1 MPVIIRYADVICKMK
16 NNMAKTLRV
25 IEPFLIMQVGD
36 TFEYDEDTKMYVSQ
50 HREEYYENDAAS
62 IHEVKSVYNS
72 DFQISAAYAKELISE
87 GFLEEATEVADKTP
101 FVNIF
106 DEIDT
111 LLTKYTSQLQT
122 IENDM
127 KDLPACVRVERET
140 VLQNMIT
147 LLKHLK
153 SLKK

>member
-1 MPVIIRYADVICKMK
+1 
-16 NNMAKTLRV
+16 MAKTLRV
-25 IEPFLIMQVGD
+25 IEPFLIMEIGD
-36 TFEYDEDTKMYVSQ
+36 TFEYDSDDKMYVSQ
-50 HREEYYENDAAS
+50 HKEEYYQNDDSTIGEIKS
-62 IHEVKSVYNS
+62 IYNS
-72 DFQISAAYAKELISE
+72 DFRISVEYANELVKE
-87 GFLEEATEVADKTP
+87 GYLEEATEKTTANS

-106 DEIDT
+106 DEIDA
-111 LLTKYTSQLQT
+111 LLTKYTSQLNT

>member
-1 MPVIIRYADVICKMK
+1 
-16 NNMAKTLRV
+16 MAKILRV
-25 IEPFLIMQVGD
+25 IEPFLIMEIGD
-36 TFEYDEDTKMYVSQ
+36 TFEYDDKSKMYVSQ
-50 HREEYYENDAAS
+50 HKEEYYQNDESAVK
-62 IHEVKSVYNS
+62 EVKSVYNS
-72 DFQISAAYAKELISE
+72 DFRISADYAQDLIEE
-87 GFLEEATEVADKTP
+87 GFLEEATEVSDKTP

-106 DEIDT
+106 DEIDN
-111 LLTKYTSQLQT
+111 LLKTYTAQLMT